1 MSTITPIPQKNF
13 LKASEVARIF
23 NVDHSTVFLWAKK
36 GKLKAKRTPGRN
48 LRFNR
53 EDIERLLETRKKK
66 RYKNKRKE
74 ERYSIQFTVI
84 LKTVHMGTSRYNTAT
99 VTDMSQHGV
108 GMVVEDNN
116 GLLKELGKGDVTG
129 ITIMNF
135 ENPLFKKRTGGSIRH
150 FETAGA
156 GKIAMG
162 VALT

>member
-13 LKASEVARIF
+13 LKTSEVARIF
-23 NVDHSTVFLWAKK
+23 NVNHSTVFLWAKK

-48 LRFNR
+48 LRFYR

-74 ERYSIQFTVI
+74 ERYSIQFTLI
-84 LKTVHMGTSRYNTAT
+84 LKTVQMGTSHYNTAT

-116 GLLKELGKGDVTG
+116 GLLKDLNKGDVSEV
-129 ITIMNF
+129 TIMNF
-135 ENPLFKKRTGGSIRH
+135 ENPLFRKKTTGDIRH
-150 FETAGA
+150 YRAEGI
-156 GKIAMG
+156 GKILMG
-162 VALT
+162 VALA